1 MDTFHSCTVPFL
13 VSNLYFLAGILT
25 RCLRKK
31 IHPRTLFSESEF
43 FYASNEPKSVLA
55 RDLGDCRDNYEKLAK
70 RVSCSFMP

>member
-1 MDTFHSCTVPFL
+1 MEDRFMDTFHSCTVLFL

-43 FYASNEPKSVLA
+43 
-55 RDLGDCRDNYEKLAK
+55 
-70 RVSCSFMP
+70 